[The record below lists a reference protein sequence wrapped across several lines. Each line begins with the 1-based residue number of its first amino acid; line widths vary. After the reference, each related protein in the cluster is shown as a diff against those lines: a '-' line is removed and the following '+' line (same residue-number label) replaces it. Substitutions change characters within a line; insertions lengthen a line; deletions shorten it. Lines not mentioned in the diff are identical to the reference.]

1 MLCCRDV
8 PQSCAHHTFL
18 VESCSSKSTVM
29 HEPLVIVSTHGAMCH
44 AIHALRLISTCC
56 TIVMQPNASENRYVN
71 VNKLV

>member
-8 PQSCAHHTFL
+8 SQSCAHHTFL

-44 AIHALRLISTCC
+44 AIHVLQNCYAAQCVRESFC
-56 TIVMQPNASENRYVN
+56 
-71 VNKLV
+71 KLV